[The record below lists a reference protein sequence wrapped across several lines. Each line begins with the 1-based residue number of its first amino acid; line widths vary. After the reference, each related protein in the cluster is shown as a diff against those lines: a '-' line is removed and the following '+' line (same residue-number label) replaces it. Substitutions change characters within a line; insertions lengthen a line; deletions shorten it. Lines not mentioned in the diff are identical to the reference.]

1 MLYQARYVC
10 FVRRVLN
17 PKKSIEMIV
26 VVGRDPEFVHVI
38 VYCLKEIRCAVAGFV
53 VSDSD
58 PIEPLAKKM
67 AKLNPKVIL
76 VPETSE
82 KQSIRILASFRQGSK
97 MSGINLAPILRY
109 YFESMQ
115 GN

>member
-1 MLYQARYVC
+1 
-10 FVRRVLN
+10 
-17 PKKSIEMIV
+17 MIV
-26 VVGRDPEFVHVI
+26 VVGRDPEFVHV
-38 VYCLKEIRCAVAGFV
+38 VVHCLEEVRCAVTGFV
-53 VSDSD
+53 VSATD
-58 PIEPLAKKM
+58 PIEPLAQKM

-82 KQSIRILASFRQGSK
+82 EQSIRILACFRQGSK
-97 MSGINLAPILRY
+97 MSGINIAPILRY